1 MATRYRGRAAE
12 VRALNAYINLTRAGR
27 SVGTRLERRLLE
39 LGLTESQ
46 FGVLEA
52 LLHCGPLFQRQLGE
66 KLFTTRANISL
77 IVDGLEEKGWVER
90 ERHPDD
96 RRHVRVLLTAAGK
109 KYVKRLFPDH
119 LFAVVREFEVL
130 TADEQEELARL
141 CRKVGLRSQSDSD
154 VLAQ

>member
-1 MATRYRGRAAE
+1 MGTRYRGEADE
-12 VRALNAYINLTRAGR
+12 VQALNAYINLTRAAR
-27 SVGTRLERRLLE
+27 SVSARLEHRLLE

-52 LLHCGPLFQRQLGE
+52 LLHRGPLFQRQLSE

-77 IVDGLEEKGWVER
+77 IVDDLEEKGWVER

-96 RRHVRVLLTAAGK
+96 RHHVEVGLTAAGR

-119 LFAVVREFEVL
+119 LAAVVREFEVL
-130 TADEQEELARL
+130 TAEEQDELARL
-141 CRKVGLRSQSDSD
+141 CRKVGLRSEPD
-154 VLAQ
+154 VRN

>member
-1 MATRYRGRAAE
+1 MGTRYRGKADE
-12 VRALNAYINLTRAGR
+12 VRALNAYINLMRAGR
-27 SVGTRLERRLLE
+27 SVGTRLEHRLLE

-52 LLHCGPLFQRQLGE
+52 LLHLGPLFQRQLGE

-77 IVDGLEEKGWVER
+77 IVDQLEEKGWVER

-96 RRHVRVLLTAAGK
+96 RRHVKVALTEAGK

-119 LFAVVREFEVL
+119 LGAILQEFEVL
-130 TADEQEELARL
+130 SAEEQDELARL
-141 CRKVGLRSQSDSD
+141 CRKVGLRAEPDVQSWRN
-154 VLAQ
+154 

>member
-1 MATRYRGRAAE
+1 MATRYRGEAAE

-27 SVGTRLERRLLE
+27 SVGTRLEHRLLE

-46 FGVLEA
+46 FGVLET

-96 RRHVRVLLTAAGK
+96 RRHVKVGLTAAGK
-109 KYVKRLFPDH
+109 KYVKQLFPVH
-119 LFAVVREFEVL
+119 LAAVVREFEVL
-130 TADEQEELARL
+130 TADEQNELARL
-141 CRKVGLRSQSDSD
+141 CRKVGLRFESDSD
-154 VLAQ
+154 VFSQ